1 MFGKRR
7 AREPGRFA
15 SPVPSLEE
23 SHPLRRDLPGENGR
37 KEHAMKR
44 VGRFLILASTALS
57 LVLASGP
64 LAAQDKSEE
73 DWKAMKVEAKRQQ
86 VDATA
91 GAALDQL
98 LKENPKAKELFAKSY
113 GWAAFDNLKLGF
125 FFSGGGGKGVAVEK
139 KGNKRTYMDMGSAG
153 FGLAFGGKKYE
164 VVFLFQD
171 SATFNNFVNNGWQ
184 AQGAAD
190 ATAGKENV
198 GGQTGF
204 VNGMAVY
211 QISGTGLMAN
221 VDLSGTKYFKDK
233 DLN

>member
-1 MFGKRR
+1 MRKI
-7 AREPGRFA
+7 GRFA
-15 SPVPSLEE
+15 IFGS
-23 SHPLRRDLPGENGR
+23 
-37 KEHAMKR
+37 AA
-44 VGRFLILASTALS
+44 LAL
-57 LVLASGP
+57 LLASGST
-64 LAAQDKSEE
+64 LAQETKTESGKSEE
-73 DWKAMKVEAKRQQ
+73 DWKAMKKEAKQQQ
-86 VDATA
+86 VDAAA

-98 LKENPKAKELFAKSY
+98 LKGNPKAKELYEKAY

-139 KGNKRTYMDMGSAG
+139 KTNKRTYMEMGAAG

-164 VVFLFQD
+164 VIFLFQD
-171 SATFNNFVNNGWQ
+171 SATYNNFINKGWQ
-184 AQGAAD
+184 ATGNIN

-204 VNGMAVY
+204 VNGMAIY

-221 VDLSGTKYFKDK
+221 VDVSGTKYFKDK

>member
-1 MFGKRR
+1 MSKL
-7 AREPGRFA
+7 GRFTFVA
-15 SPVPSLEE
+15 S
-23 SHPLRRDLPGENGR
+23 
-37 KEHAMKR
+37 
-44 VGRFLILASTALS
+44 LAVALG
-57 LVLASGP
+57 LASGP
-64 LAAQDKSEE
+64 LAAQDQ
-73 DWKAMKVEAKRQQ
+73 KASGQKTEAEWESQKVEAKRSQI
-86 VDATA
+86 DATA

-98 LKENPKAKELFAKSY
+98 LKENPAAKELFGKAY

-139 KGNKRTYMDMGSAG
+139 KSGKRTYMDMGSVG

-171 SATFNNFVNNGWQ
+171 SATYNAFVDKGWQ
-184 AQGAAD
+184 ATGAAN

-204 VNGMAVY
+204 VNGMAIY

-221 VDLSGTKYFKDK
+221 VDLTGTKYFKDK
-233 DLN
+233 SLN